1 MNSKKMKNL
10 QMYNN
15 AVGGLFILLVAAML
29 SSATIAKAEK
39 VVDLGQ
45 LEIEGELRRPNV
57 QWVDSN
63 KKIKEYIVRI
73 YTEQFRRLEDE
84 LLKPMTKPQFRAE
97 LQKEERLVSN

>member
-1 MNSKKMKNL
+1 MNSALIQKSRGSKCSRIFGT
-10 QMYNN
+10 
-15 AVGGLFILLVAAML
+15 VLFLVCF
-29 SSATIAKAEK
+29 SYIAKAEK